1 MAWRIVIQPNG
12 RYAKFSDV
20 VDNFTDYDMTRDEAF
35 ELCRDA
41 AGVSVAEY
49 KLRQA
54 ELDPKRFERELQ
66 RIRDTHGDSEAESV
80 RNQLSTPHHMLAV
93 EPFRMQDGFVVDANG
108 SRVLVC
114 FNEDDPELIAHCDRK
129 YSEALIDADLCFV
142 CPCGRIGQRMEDCP
156 PHRCEIA
163 GS

>member
-1 MAWRIVIQPNG
+1 MAWRIVIQPNR

-41 AGVSVAEY
+41 AGASVAEY

-54 ELDPKRFERELQ
+54 DGDHGRFERELQ
-66 RIRDTHGDSEAESV
+66 RIRDTHGDSEADSV

-93 EPFRMQDGFVVDANG
+93 EPLRMQDGLVVDANG

-114 FNEDDPELIAHCDRK
+114 FADDDPELIAHCDRK
-129 YSEALIDADLCFV
+129 YSEALVDADPHFI
-142 CPCGRIGQRMEDCP
+142 CPCGRLGQRMEECP

-163 GS
+163 ES

>member
-108 SRVLVC
+108 SRVLVV
-114 FNEDDPELIAHCDRK
+114 LMKTIR
-129 YSEALIDADLCFV
+129 S
-142 CPCGRIGQRMEDCP
+142 
-156 PHRCEIA
+156 
-163 GS
+163 